1 MAKSTK
7 AVSPPPAPPAPTTP
21 ARFVLDAS
29 VTLAWFFHD
38 EKEAYADRV
47 AGALPT
53 ADVLVPRLWHLEIAN
68 ILVVSERR
76 GRCTQADSTN
86 WLGFLGGL
94 PITVDGETE
103 RRAWAETIAFSR
115 QHNLSMY
122 DAAYIE
128 LAVRENVAIASLDK
142 PLIAAA
148 KAVGVPIFA
157 P

>member
-1 MAKSTK
+1 MAKSSK
-7 AVSPPPAPPAPTTP
+7 AAGPPPAPPAPITP

-38 EKEAYADRV
+38 EQDPYADRV
-47 AGALPT
+47 AVAVPA

-94 PITVDGETE
+94 PITVDAETE
-103 RRAWAETIAFSR
+103 RRAWAETIAFAR
-115 QHNLSMY
+115 QHALSVY
-122 DAAYIE
+122 DATYLE
-128 LAVRENVAIASLDK
+128 LAVRENVPIASLDK
-142 PLIAAA
+142 PLVAAA
-148 KAVGVPIFA
+148 KAVGVPIYA